1 MISASFKSI
10 EEFSSFTSNMS
21 GIAVW
26 TDFERINNTHY
37 WSAAKQVLIKPQ
49 TQLYN
54 SDIQEVPRQEVYSTN
69 NCNFFAFYDT
79 NCTLETWQKIL

>member
-37 WSAAKQVLIKPQ
+37 WGAAKQVLIKPE
-49 TQLYN
+49 TQLYD
-54 SDIQEVPRQEVYSTN
+54 SDIQEVSRKVSITN
-69 NCNFFAFYDT
+69 NCNFLRFT
-79 NCTLETWQKIL
+79 IQIMP

>member
-21 GIAVW
+21 EIAVW

-37 WSAAKQVLIKPQ
+37 WSAAKQVLIEPE
-49 TQLYN
+49 TQLYD
-54 SDIQEVPRQEVYSTN
+54 SDIQEISRKVSITN
-69 NCNFFAFYDT
+69 NCIFLRFT
-79 NCTLETWQKIL
+79 IQMMP

>member
-37 WSAAKQVLIKPQ
+37 WSAAKQVLIKPE
-49 TQLYN
+49 TQLYD
-54 SDIQEVPRQEVYSTN
+54 SDIQEVSRKVSITN
-69 NCNFFAFYDT
+69 NCNFLRFT
-79 NCTLETWQKIL
+79 IQIMP

>member
-26 TDFERINNTHY
+26 TDFERIKNTHY
-37 WSAAKQVLIKPQ
+37 WSAAKQVLIKPE
-49 TQLYN
+49 TQLYD
-54 SDIQEVPRQEVYSTN
+54 SDNQEVSRKVSITK
-69 NCNFFAFYDT
+69 NCNFLRFT
-79 NCTLETWQKIL
+79 IQIIL